1 MKRARYE
8 YKEQAKQLLTGKYQN
23 VIIIMLI
30 MGVVSSLFTSGNF
43 SQNANFGARL
53 LSIISF
59 ALSAAFTYAQT
70 KMYIGVTN
78 DENPDIET
86 VVLAGFKENYVRSL
100 ITLLIQTVY
109 IILWTLLF
117 VIPGI
122 IKAYAYSMSFYLL
135 NKNKDLQPSEAITMS
150 KEYTNG
156 YKMDLFMLHLSYIG
170 WYILSLFTF
179 GILLFWVIPKVQTAQ
194 TLIFNEIYLEKNPAV
209 NQPVGDLPE

>member
-70 KMYIGVTN
+70 KMFIGVTN

>member
-30 MGVVSSLFTSGNF
+30 MGVVSSLFISGNF

-78 DENPDIET
+78 DENPVIET